1 MKKILLM
8 SALVAA
14 SSLYAQNTEDKVKA
28 EENSADKVV
37 CQSCSAKKKCAK
49 AKKCEEAKK
58 CAKAKKCEKAKKCAK
73 GKKKSKKAVE
83 FISEEQAIEKALA
96 RAELTRENVRDLK
109 CERDNEDGIVV
120 YEVEFESG
128 KYDYEY
134 DIDAKSGK
142 ILKSKKEID

>member
-1 MKKILLM
+1 MKKILVM

-14 SSLYAQNTEDKVKA
+14 MSLYAQNAEDKVKA

-49 AKKCEEAKK
+49 AKKCEKAEK
-58 CAKAKKCEKAKKCAK
+58 CDK

-96 RAELTRENVRDLK
+96 RAELTRENVRDIK

>member
-1 MKKILLM
+1 MKKILVM

-14 SSLYAQNTEDKVKA
+14 MSLYAQNAEDKVKA

-49 AKKCEEAKK
+49 AKKCE
-58 CAKAKKCEKAKKCAK
+58 KAEKCAK

>member
-1 MKKILLM
+1 MKKILVM

-14 SSLYAQNTEDKVKA
+14 MSLYAQNAEDKVKA

-49 AKKCEEAKK
+49 AKKCE
-58 CAKAKKCEKAKKCAK
+58 KAEKCAK

-96 RAELTRENVRDLK
+96 RAELTRENVRDIK